1 MTRTQLQCVFVR
13 EPESERYTSVAHN
26 LRPEEAKDRLQ
37 VLADEERTG
46 KVIDQ
51 HLRHRSKNPLT
62 CKSCKALAE
71 RESGDTTPSTEAAT

>member
-1 MTRTQLQCVFVR
+1 MRAKQFKCVFVR
-13 EPESERYTSVAHN
+13 EPETQRYTPVAHN
-26 LRPEEAKDRLQ
+26 LTAQEATDRLQ
-37 VLADEERTG
+37 ALSDEGRTG

-71 RESGDTTPSTEAAT
+71 RESQDTSAEPVATT